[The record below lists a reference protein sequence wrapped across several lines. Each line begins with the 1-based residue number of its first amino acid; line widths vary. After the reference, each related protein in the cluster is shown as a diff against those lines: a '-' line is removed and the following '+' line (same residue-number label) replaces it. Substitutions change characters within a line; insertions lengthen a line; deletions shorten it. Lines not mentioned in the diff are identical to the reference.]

1 MPDREVQTIRDLIFY
16 QYSKLICRSAFK
28 IPDGMQAKG
37 KHYGFIK
44 NTFRDLKSGRKIW
57 SDIIREDLQ
66 FVEIEKKCIYCG
78 SEENVTRKHI
88 VPKSLHIK
96 IDCATCDRIQGI
108 HNLVWA
114 CKNCNSSKSTQGL
127 YEFYQFR
134 YPSEKKFY
142 DLIPPL
148 AEKKYL
154 KTMYYYHECS
164 HTLNDSDPNKVG
176 KIDVSD
182 IDSILH

>member
-1 MPDREVQTIRDLIFY
+1 MPDRDVHTIRDLIFY

-44 NTFRDLKSGRKIW
+44 NSFRDLQSGVKKW

-66 FVEIEKKCIYCG
+66 FMEIDKKCIYCG
-78 SEENVTRKHI
+78 SEENATKEHI
-88 VPKSLHIK
+88 VPKSLLIK
-96 IDCATCDRIQGI
+96 VECATCDHIQGI
-108 HNLVWA
+108 HNLIWA
-114 CKNCNSSKSTQGL
+114 CKSCNSSKGTQGL
-127 YEFYQFR
+127 YEFYRSKHPF
-134 YPSEKKFY
+134 EKKFF

-154 KTMYYYHECS
+154 KTMYCCHECAG
-164 HTLNDSDPNKVG
+164 TLESSDPNIVEP
-176 KIDVSD
+176 VTYS
-182 IDSILH
+182 